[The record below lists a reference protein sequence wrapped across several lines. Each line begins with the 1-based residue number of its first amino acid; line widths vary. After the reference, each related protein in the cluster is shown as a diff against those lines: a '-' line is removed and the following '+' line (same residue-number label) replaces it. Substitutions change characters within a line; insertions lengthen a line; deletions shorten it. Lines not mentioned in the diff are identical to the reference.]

1 MSNTVAPAVAAPAAA
16 TTNTTPVTSTGA
28 NTASNEIGEA
38 DVQEIL
44 AEERAA
50 ANGQQPSEKQTQ
62 AAKEEVKEMKK
73 KLKLKVHGK
82 EMEKEIDLMNE
93 KELKQLLEKA
103 YGADQTFQESAKVK
117 KQMQA
122 IAEMLQRDP
131 FALLKEVGYD
141 PDDLA
146 AKYMEER
153 LKEMEKSPEQKERE
167 ELQRQLE
174 AERQRREALEKE
186 KTDAEEA
193 RIRESYMRD
202 MDDQITDALSTAE
215 LPKSPYVVKR
225 IAEYLSIGLEQ
236 GKQLSVKDVVPLVQ
250 KSIKNE
256 IREMF
261 EAFPEDIIEG
271 FLGDNVLNKMK
282 KRRLAKMKEV
292 QSPSS
297 IKSTGESEIAK
308 TQAKTEPAKK
318 VNPKEFWS
326 KIGR

>member
-1 MSNTVAPAVAAPAAA
+1 MSSTPVNTAAPATAQTSTNTAPVTNTGA
-16 TTNTTPVTSTGA
+16 TT
-28 NTASNEIGEA
+28 EIGES

-44 AEERAA
+44 AEERAQ
-50 ANGQQPSEKQTQ
+50 QQPGTQ
-62 AAKEEVKEMKK
+62 AEAKKEEVKELKK

-82 EMEKEIDLMNE
+82 EIEKEIDFMNE

-122 IAEMLQRDP
+122 IAELIQRDP

-141 PDDLA
+141 PDELT
-146 AKYMEER
+146 AKYMEDR
-153 LKEMEKSPEQKERE
+153 LKEMEKSPEQKERD

-174 AERQRREALEKE
+174 TERQRRESLENE
-186 KTDAEEA
+186 KREAEEA
-193 RIRESYMRD
+193 RIRDSYMRD
-202 MDDQITDALSTAE
+202 MDDQITDALSTSE

-236 GKQLSVKDVVPLVQ
+236 GKQLQVKDVVPLVQ

-261 EAFPEDIIEG
+261 EAFPEDVIEG
-271 FLGDNVLNKMK
+271 FLGENVLGKMK

-308 TQAKTEPAKK
+308 VQAKSEPVKK
-318 VNPKEFWS
+318 VNPKDFWN

>member
-1 MSNTVAPAVAAPAAA
+1 MSETNSAAPAAQQTEV
-16 TTNTTPVTSTGA
+16 TTNVASNPNTST
-28 NTASNEIGEA
+28 SQVGES

-44 AEERAA
+44 ADENSGTE
-50 ANGQQPSEKQTQ
+50 PKVQTE
-62 AAKEEVKEMKK
+62 AKKEEIREMKK
-73 KLKLKVHGK
+73 KLKLKVHGR
-82 EMEKEIDLMNE
+82 EMEKEIDFANE

-103 YGADQTFQESAKVK
+103 YGADTTFQEASKIK
-117 KQMQA
+117 KQMAA
-122 IAEMLQRDP
+122 IAEMLHKDP
-131 FALLKEVGYD
+131 FALMREAGLD
-141 PDDLA
+141 PDDLT

-153 LKEMEKSPEQKERE
+153 LKEMEKSPEQKQLE
-167 ELQRQLE
+167 ELQKQVE
-174 AERQRREALEKE
+174 QERQRREALENE
-186 KTDAEEA
+186 KMQAEQQ
-193 RIRESYMRD
+193 RIQESYMRD
-202 MDDQITDALSTAE
+202 MDDQITDALGSAE

-261 EAFPEDIIEG
+261 EAFPEDVIEG

-292 QSPSS
+292 QSASTV
-297 IKSTGESEIAK
+297 KSTGQTEIAK
-308 TQAKTEPAKK
+308 TQVKAQ
-318 VNPKEFWS
+318 PKEKIPARDFWS

>member
-1 MSNTVAPAVAAPAAA
+1 MSQPVAAPAAP
-16 TTNTTPVTSTGA
+16 TSTNTAPVTSTGA
-28 NTASNEIGEA
+28 STASNEIGEA
-38 DVQEIL
+38 DVQQIL
-44 AEERAA
+44 AEERT
-50 ANGQQPSEKQTQ
+50 GQQPEQPQADPSKQ
-62 AAKEEVKEMKK
+62 EVKEMKK

-82 EMEKEIDLMNE
+82 ELEREIDFMNE
-93 KELKQLLEKA
+93 KEIKQMYEKA
-103 YGADQTFQESAKVK
+103 LGADQTFQESAKVK

-131 FALLKEVGYD
+131 FALLKEAGYD
-141 PDDLA
+141 PDDLT

-174 AERQRREALEKE
+174 TERQRRESLERE

-202 MDDQITDALSTAE
+202 MDDQITTALSTAE

-297 IKSTGESEIAK
+297 IKSTGESEIARN
-308 TQAKTEPAKK
+308 QAKAEPAKK
-318 VNPKEFWS
+318 VNPKDFWN